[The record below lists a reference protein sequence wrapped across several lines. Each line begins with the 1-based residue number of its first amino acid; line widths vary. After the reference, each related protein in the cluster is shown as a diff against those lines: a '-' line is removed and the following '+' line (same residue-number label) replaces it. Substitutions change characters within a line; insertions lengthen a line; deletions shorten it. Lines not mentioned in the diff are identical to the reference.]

1 LLTIAFW
8 EYLWIFVT
16 KKLFIVKKQEFMKT
30 IKLFL
35 ILSFLLAG
43 SYMTAFAQTGAAKL
57 NLDAGTLDKAKEKID
72 EAIKDEKEATKAKTW
87 LVRGQIYARI
97 AADQSGLYSELS
109 DDPINIALESFA
121 KAKEMDYDKEKDKKG
136 STYKDAEKE
145 LTNIHST
152 VINYGVGRYQ
162 AEDLEGALNAF
173 LIAQTTN
180 PQDTIPFMY
189 AADLAYGQERFE
201 DFEKSITKAL
211 EMDFKGKTR
220 YYMLYSYYLV
230 KEKEEKEKALEVA
243 EKGLKLDPN
252 LDPESYKQMQSI
264 ALQLYLDL
272 NKIDEALEG
281 MQSSLAAASTDEDKS
296 LISFNVGVL
305 YEKKGDKE
313 KALAAYTKSNE
324 LKPNFDAL
332 FNSGAMFFNEAVE
345 IKKETDQMSLDEYN
359 KKGKAVEEKAKV
371 EFEKALPYFEKLYK
385 MPEGKK
391 TRVLGPLA
399 QIYRIMGDTAKAEKL
414 TDELETLED

>member
-1 LLTIAFW
+1 
-8 EYLWIFVT
+8 
-16 KKLFIVKKQEFMKT
+16 
-30 IKLFL
+30 
-35 ILSFLLAG
+35 
-43 SYMTAFAQTGAAKL
+43 
-57 NLDAGTLDKAKEKID
+57 
-72 EAIKDEKEATKAKTW
+72 
-87 LVRGQIYARI
+87 
-97 AADQSGLYSELS
+97 
-109 DDPINIALESFA
+109 
-121 KAKEMDYDKEKDKKG
+121 
-136 STYKDAEKE
+136 
-145 LTNIHST
+145 
-152 VINYGVGRYQ
+152 
-162 AEDLEGALNAF
+162 
-173 LIAQTTN
+173 
-180 PQDTIPFMY
+180 MY
-189 AADLAYGQERFE
+189 ASDLAYGQERFE

-391 TRVLGPLA
+391 IRVLGPLA